1 LDITLDKK
9 NSTEAFIKIKL
20 KENDYQPKVEE
31 KIKDYSRKANL
42 KGFRPGK
49 VPNSLI
55 RKMYGKSI
63 LVEEINHLLAHSL
76 TDYLKEQDL
85 QILGEPL
92 PDLEKTK
99 NIDWD
104 NQKEFEFEYNIG
116 FANDFK
122 YDLSKIKKVQQYE
135 IKVDDKTL
143 SETIENLRIQHGAMT
158 NPEITEE
165 NDSIFGEFS
174 DENGEITNKS
184 LLLIVNIEK
193 KERKK
198 FIGIKK
204 EDTIN
209 FDITKAIKD
218 ENYKAQI
225 LGIEKEKAAKLKG
238 TITLVVQNINRTI
251 AANIDKD
258 LFNKVF
264 GEGVVKNEKEFKAKV
279 AESITNNYTREAES
293 IMWRDIHDKVIDGTK
308 MDLPDEFLKR
318 WLLRTNE
325 GKISEKDLDKE
336 YDVYAK
342 DLKWGLIQNKIV
354 KDHNIKV
361 EHQDV
366 IESTKKMIR
375 AQFAASGIGDNLEEN
390 IVAFA
395 DNYLKGEN
403 GENYRKI
410 FNQVQGKK
418 ISEILKEKIN
428 ISIKKITPE
437 EFQKIAYNI

>member
-1 LDITLDKK
+1 MDITLDKK

-135 IKVDDKTL
+135 IKIDDKTL
-143 SETIENLRIQHGAMT
+143 NETIENLRIQHGAMT

-165 NDSIFGEFS
+165 SDSIFGEFS

-238 TITLVVQNINRTI
+238 KITLVVQNINRTI

-293 IMWRDIHDKVIDGTK
+293 ILWRDIHDKVIDATK
-308 MDLPDEFLKR
+308 MDLPNEFLKR
-318 WLLRTNE
+318 WMLRTNE

-336 YDVYAK
+336 YDVYA
-342 DLKWGLIQNKIV
+342 
-354 KDHNIKV
+354 
-361 EHQDV
+361 
-366 IESTKKMIR
+366 
-375 AQFAASGIGDNLEEN
+375 
-390 IVAFA
+390 
-395 DNYLKGEN
+395 
-403 GENYRKI
+403 
-410 FNQVQGKK
+410 
-418 ISEILKEKIN
+418 
-428 ISIKKITPE
+428 
-437 EFQKIAYNI
+437 